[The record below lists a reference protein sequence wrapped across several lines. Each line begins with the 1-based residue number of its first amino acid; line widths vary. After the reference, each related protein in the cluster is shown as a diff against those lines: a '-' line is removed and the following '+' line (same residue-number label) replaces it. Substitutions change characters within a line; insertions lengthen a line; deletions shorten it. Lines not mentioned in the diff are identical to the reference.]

1 MDGQMDR
8 SAKFNLVAT
17 FATPEQARAALQALE
32 RKGVEAA
39 DIELFGPGIESGKR
53 PVTNDEQQAIDMEST
68 ATVAKRFTAVSAALA
83 VVGAVIGGVLGAVVS
98 DGYGGGILAG
108 VLGGFIVGG
117 LLGFL
122 WGGYGSLPVNE
133 QFADT
138 FQSEGGETKV
148 AVHADD
154 EQVIDLAK
162 ETLRGSDARSLEVV

>member
-17 FATPEQARAALQALE
+17 YENPDKARAALQALE

-39 DIELFGPGIESGKR
+39 DIELFGPGIASGKR
-53 PVTNDEQQAIDMEST
+53 PVTNDEQQAIDMRST
-68 ATVAKRFTAVSAALA
+68 AAVGKRFTAVSAALA
-83 VVGAVIGGVLGAVVS
+83 VVGAIVGGVLGAVVS

-122 WGGYGSLPVNE
+122 WGGYGSLPANE

-138 FQSEGGETKV
+138 FQSDGGETSL

-154 EQVIDLAK
+154 ETVIDLAR
-162 ETLRGSDARSLEVV
+162 ETLAGSDARRLEVV